1 MTYSAEIDVNGKWYW
16 VELRYNIV
24 GRYIPATRID
34 PEEWPEVE
42 WEIENLKS
50 SDDDGNEYDVT
61 DEAEIQS
68 VIDFLIKDGIDG
80 TLLECAADYEENRRA
95 EEKWERMRDER

>member
-1 MTYSAEIDVNGKWYW
+1 MTYSAEIDVYGEWYW
-16 VELRYNIV
+16 VELRYDII

-61 DEAEIQS
+61 DKDEIQS

>member
-1 MTYSAEIDVNGKWYW
+1 MTYSAEIDVNGKWYL
-16 VELRYNIV
+16 VELRYDII

-42 WEIENLKS
+42 WDIENLKS

-61 DEAEIQS
+61 DEDETQS

-80 TLLECAADYEENRRA
+80 TLLECAADYEETRRA
-95 EEKWERMRDER
+95 ESKWERMRDER